1 MVLVHSR
8 GNEDML
14 KRWADEYMVGPRLE
28 LSSGTEDRDAF
39 RMKAT

>member
-1 MVLVHSR
+1 
-8 GNEDML
+8 ML
-14 KRWADEYMVGPRLE
+14 KRRAGEYMVGPRLE